1 MLGGE
6 GFMTS
11 SPEGTKEGVV
21 GRHEQ
26 TRARRLLGRVARRAW
41 WCECRSVPLNA
52 SRRVRKCRRAPC
64 RCRRCDE
71 SGGDWLGGRC
81 PPGDDG
87 ERENAVPRWSWVD
100 RGGGL

>member
-11 SPEGTKEGVV
+11 SPEGTNERAVR
-21 GRHEQ
+21 RHEQ

-64 RCRRCDE
+64 RFRRYGE
-71 SGGDWLGGRC
+71 SGVDWPRGLC
-81 PPGDDG
+81 SAGDDG
-87 ERENAVPRWSWVD
+87 EIESAVLQRSWGD
-100 RGGGL
+100 RVGGL